1 MSSAAPALLTELS
14 PKLVAELRL
23 YLDRH
28 RGDVGAMIEP
38 GGEDSGLPASRRH
51 AQAFDGL
58 LMSLFHAAKA
68 ALAGRGGSELSLAA
82 VGSYGRQALALHSD
96 LDVRLVRGENR
107 EAASQLAEAL
117 LYPLWD
123 SGLSV
128 GHQVVTC
135 DELIELARADL
146 PTATSLLDWR
156 HLVGTP
162 TDLTRAFAAVFGED
176 GLRRFISELAQ
187 GAAEREE
194 RFGDSI
200 YLLEPEV
207 KNGAG
212 GLRDLDIAYWAARAR
227 WRVDSLD
234 DLVRAGVLVTRELFP
249 LLAARDFLWRV
260 RNQLHFIARRRSDRL
275 SFDAQE
281 VLAEKFG
288 YGAGGQGVE
297 RFMSDYYRHARA
309 VQRGRDS
316 LMSRA
321 LPPPS
326 RRPRG
331 KRLPGGLRL
340 TGETVSLS
348 DPAELETDPAL
359 ALRVYAEAV
368 KRDLPVYDFARDQ
381 IARAATSESFAAALR
396 ESPEAARLFVR
407 LVKTIKRTRLRQR
420 SVLRELHDVGLLVAM
435 IPEFL
440 PVVGRVHHDI
450 YHVYTVDVHSV
461 AAVDRLRRLMRGDLA
476 SELPL
481 ASRLAAEV
489 SRKDVLFFA
498 TLLHDVGKDHGGKNH
513 SERGAELAQG
523 ILTRLGLQA
532 ADIQEVRH
540 LIAKHLRMYHV
551 ATRRDVDDPRTLSE
565 FAQEV
570 HGQEGLKE
578 LYLLTVV
585 DVSTTSPTAMT
596 SWKARMLEELYLAT
610 DRFLVEGRALRDGGA
625 TARIR
630 EEVLRHASPPG
641 GATAERL
648 DPARVTKLLQALPE
662 RYWFANPPDSI
673 AEHLRFLIEV
683 TDRDVALRLFG
694 EDDPYLE
701 VCVVAADRPGLL
713 SLIAAAFAANHLKVI
728 GAQIYS
734 LRDTRGRPRVLD
746 LFWVRS
752 GTSSKAGRAAAARAE
767 RDLARL
773 MAGEVTAEELVKRG
787 RSPLAERPAPDVPT
801 RVSVDN
807 RAASNHSVVEVVT
820 RDRPGLLFGLAAAIN
835 RNGFTIELAKI
846 NTEGVR
852 VADVFY
858 VTDEGGTKVTEQ
870 PRIEELKERILASIS
885 QLEREDSAP

>member
-28 RGDVGAMIEP
+28 MGDVRAMIEP
-38 GGEDSGLPASRRH
+38 GGEQSGLPASRRH

-68 ALAGRGGSELSLAA
+68 ALRDEDDDELSLAA
-82 VGSYGRQALALHSD
+82 VGSYGRRALALHSD
-96 LDVRLVRGENR
+96 LDVRLVRGGSR
-107 EAASQLAEAL
+107 ETASRLAEAL

-135 DELIELARADL
+135 DELIELARTDL

-156 HLVGTP
+156 HLVGAP
-162 TDLTRAFAAVFGED
+162 TDLSRAFAAIFGED
-176 GLRRFISELAQ
+176 GLRRLITELAQ
-187 GAAEREE
+187 GAEERVE

-207 KNGAG
+207 KSGAG
-212 GLRDLDIAYWAARAR
+212 GLRDLDIAYWVARAR
-227 WRVDSLD
+227 WRVNGLE
-234 DLVRAGVLVTRELFP
+234 DLVKGGVLVSRELAP
-249 LLAARDFLWRV
+249 LLGARDFLWRV
-260 RNQLHFIARRRSDRL
+260 RNQLHLIARRRSDRL
-275 SFDAQE
+275 SFDHQE
-281 VLAEKFG
+281 VLAEKLG
-288 YGAGGQGVE
+288 YGAGGQAVE

-309 VQRGRDS
+309 VQRGRDT

-326 RRPRG
+326 RRPRS
-331 KRLPGGLRL
+331 KQLHSGLRL
-340 TGETVSLS
+340 TGDAVSIT
-348 DPAELETDPAL
+348 DPAQLEADPAL

-381 IARAATSESFAAALR
+381 IARAATSESFGAALR
-396 ESPEAARLFVR
+396 ASEEAAQLFVR

-435 IPEFL
+435 IPEFS

-476 SELPL
+476 SEHPL

-498 TLLHDVGKDHGGKNH
+498 TLLHDVGKDHGGRNH
-513 SERGAELAQG
+513 SERGAELAQL
-523 ILTRLGLQA
+523 ILARLGLPE
-532 ADIQEVRH
+532 ADIQEVCH

-565 FAQEV
+565 FAGDV

-578 LYLLTVV
+578 LYLLTMV
-585 DVSTTSPTAMT
+585 DVSTTSPAAMT
-596 SWKARMLEELYLAT
+596 SWKARMLDELYLAT
-610 DRFLVEGRALRDGGA
+610 DRFLVEGRAPRDDGA
-625 TARIR
+625 AARIR
-630 EEVLRHASPPG
+630 EEVSRYAVG
-641 GATAERL
+641 L
-648 DPARVTKLLQALPE
+648 DPARVAKLLSALPE
-662 RYWFANPPDSI
+662 RYWFANTPESI
-673 AEHLRFLIEV
+673 AEQLRFLIDVADQE
-683 TDRDVALRLFG
+683 VALRLFA
-694 EDDPYLE
+694 EDDPYIE

-713 SLIAAAFAANHLKVI
+713 SLIAAAFAANHLKII

-746 LFWVRS
+746 LFWVRA
-752 GTSSKAGRAAAARAE
+752 GTSAKAGRAAAGRAE
-767 RDLARL
+767 RDLLRL
-773 MAGEVTAEELVKRG
+773 IAGEVTAAELVKRG
-787 RSPLAERPAPDVPT
+787 QSQLAERPAPDVPT

-807 RAASNHSVVEVVT
+807 RAASKHSVVEVVT
-820 RDRPGLLFGLAAAIN
+820 RDRPLLLFGLAAAIN
-835 RNGFTIELAKI
+835 QNGFTIELAKI

-870 PRIEELKERILASIS
+870 PRIKELEERILASIS
-885 QLEREDSAP
+885 QLEREDT